1 MPILCMP
8 RNEDSKYRQ
17 GKYRPHNPQK
27 YGGDPSNI
35 VYRSSYELKFMQYC
49 DLTES
54 VNSWKSEE
62 FFIPYRSPIDNKYH
76 RYFPDF
82 FVKYKDKDGNNRTL
96 VVEIKP
102 AKDLKMPETNPKRRT
117 KSWAYSVKM
126 WVVNQAKW
134 ESCREYCKDRGWE
147 FKVFTE
153 RELGINVK

>member
-27 YGGDPSNI
+27 YGGNPSNI

-134 ESCREYCKDRGWE
+134 EACREYCKDRGWE
-147 FKVFTE
+147 FKIFTE

>member
-1 MPILCMP
+1 MP

-27 YGGDPSNI
+27 YGGNPSNI

-62 FFIPYRSPIDNKYH
+62 FCVAYRSPIDDKVH

-82 FVKYKDKDGNNRTL
+82 FVKYKDKDGTIRSFKQRYRTQN
-96 VVEIKP
+96 IKTIQHRYP
-102 AKDLKMPETNPKRRT
+102 QQVAGGKED
-117 KSWAYSVKM
+117 
-126 WVVNQAKW
+126 
-134 ESCREYCKDRGWE
+134 
-147 FKVFTE
+147 
-153 RELGINVK
+153 

>member
-1 MPILCMP
+1 MP

-17 GKYRPHNPQK
+17 GKYRPQNPEK
-27 YGGDPSNI
+27 YNGDPTNI

-54 VNSWKSEE
+54 VNGWKSEE
-62 FFIPYRSPIDNKYH
+62 FWIPYRSPIDNKIH

-82 FVKYKDKDGNNRTL
+82 FVKYKDKNGNNRHL

-102 AKDLKMPETNPKRRT
+102 QKDLKMPETNPKRKT
-117 KSWAYSVKM
+117 KSWAYSVKT
-126 WVVNQAKW
+126 WAVNQAKW
-134 ESCREYCKDRGWE
+134 EACREYCKDRGWE